1 MVSTEA
7 EVNIYIMMN
16 IVIMKIN
23 LFFGKNK
30 TN

>member
-16 IVIMKIN
+16 IVMKIN